1 MIEILLI
8 LALMATPGEAF
19 APSGTWTVE
28 TGAGLATLALEVD
41 DQGSVSGSFRQGQL
55 SCAVAGA
62 VLVDEDDESSVEGT
76 WDCGA
81 GGAEFEFYFDAD
93 SGYEVLVIPVDETGT
108 PHTQLAG
115 FWPARRA
122 QNAAP
127 DPAPQALVG
136 VWSTQVIMNSPGGS
150 VATQLFMEIRAD
162 GTIHDLGAR
171 SLGGGPDWSGDTGLL
186 GAGESARWRTEGDVL
201 QISYRE
207 SPWVPLARYRLEGTR
222 LGLSWYDG
230 THSVWYRE

>member
-1 MIEILLI
+1 LIEILLT
-8 LALMATPGEAF
+8 LALLTAPDEVF
-19 APSGTWTVE
+19 AASGTWTVE
-28 TGAGLATLALEVD
+28 TGAGLATLVLEVD

-55 SCAVAGA
+55 SCTVAGA
-62 VLVDEDDESSVEGT
+62 LLVDEDDESSVEGT

-81 GGAEFEFYFDAD
+81 GGAEFEFYLDAE
-93 SGYEVLVIPVDETGT
+93 SGYEILVIPVDASGV

-115 FWPARRA
+115 FWPARRTQDTA
-122 QNAAP
+122 PDAAAP
-127 DPAPQALVG
+127 GLVG
-136 VWSTQVIMNSPGGS
+136 VWSTQVIMNSPEGS

-201 QISYRE
+201 QISYQE
-207 SPWVPLARYRLEGTR
+207 SPWVPLARYHLEDTR

-230 THSVWYRE
+230 THSVWHRQ